1 MKAVRIFECGD
12 TSVLEYGDY
21 PMQEVGPADLLVR
34 VLASLVSRWDVL
46 YRGGTWRK
54 IHKEY
59 PGRRMFALPMQL
71 RRDCVGVVGAVG
83 AAVRHFKAGDHVV
96 GLPHP
101 ENPNCPSTAD
111 LPGCRPAA

>member
-1 MKAVRIFECGD
+1 MKAVRIFACGD
-12 TSVLEYGDY
+12 TGVLAYGDY
-21 PMQEVGPADLLVR
+21 PMPEVGASDLLVR
-34 VLASLVSRWDVL
+34 VLATSVSRWDVL
-46 YRGGTWRK
+46 YRAGTWRK
-54 IHKEY
+54 THKEY